1 MTYMYKTSSIYMYI
15 FLKKCSDNATNT
27 CLKIDIYF
35 GCTCFL
41 FVFVAGSMNELG
53 SLLKSKRLQMCFTH
67 YLFFQF
73 SFTKTKS
80 SFPAPIST
88 KRILCMSLVFS
99 KINRFLHI
107 SLIFK
112 RCRSPKQWRDTIGA
126 VVEQSA
132 RSKE

>member
-41 FVFVAGSMNELG
+41 IVFVAGSMNELG

-88 KRILCMSLVFS
+88 KRILCMSLVFCS
-99 KINRFLHI
+99 VKLTGSYI
-107 SLIFK
+107 SHSYLK
-112 RCRSPKQWRDTIGA
+112 GVGA
-126 VVEQSA
+126 QNNGEIQSA
-132 RSKE
+132 PL

>member
-1 MTYMYKTSSIYMYI
+1 MYI

-88 KRILCMSLVFS
+88 KRILCMSLVFCS
-99 KINRFLHI
+99 VKLTGSYI
-107 SLIFK
+107 SHSYLK
-112 RCRSPKQWRDTIGA
+112 GVGA
-126 VVEQSA
+126 QNNGEIQSA
-132 RSKE
+132 PL